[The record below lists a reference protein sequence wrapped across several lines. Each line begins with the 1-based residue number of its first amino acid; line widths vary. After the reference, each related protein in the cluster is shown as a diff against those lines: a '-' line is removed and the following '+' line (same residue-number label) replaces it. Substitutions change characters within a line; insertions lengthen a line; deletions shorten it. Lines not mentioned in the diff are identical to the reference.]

1 LRSAQATLRA
11 KAPDEFPAYSAFVV
25 DVAESVANAVSGV
38 APAESTA
45 IDKIKGALES
55 A

>member
-1 LRSAQATLRA
+1 LHT
-11 KAPDEFPAYSAFVV
+11 KAPDEVEPYSAFVL

-38 APAESTA
+38 APSESA
-45 IDKIKGALES
+45 ALDKIKGALQP